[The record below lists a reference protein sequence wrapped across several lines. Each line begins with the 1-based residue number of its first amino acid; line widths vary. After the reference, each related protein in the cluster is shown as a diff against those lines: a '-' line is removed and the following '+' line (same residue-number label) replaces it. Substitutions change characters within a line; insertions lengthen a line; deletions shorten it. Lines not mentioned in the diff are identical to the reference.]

1 MQEPD
6 FEPEEMGPG
15 LVGLIYV
22 AVGAVIVVVGTALTG
37 VSPTIGYLLVGLGG
51 VVVVGAVL
59 LAAGLWWT
67 ERRENGNRGSEGP

>member
-1 MQEPD
+1 MHEPD

-37 VSPTIGYLLVGLGG
+37 VFPTVGYLVVGLGG

-67 ERRENGNRGSEGP
+67 ERRENGDDEAETP